1 MGDALRDKSRKQQL
15 LSLRG
20 RVLGRSRAVLGADPG
35 DMSQP
40 TKISKELYLES
51 KYDTETLL
59 YVLTERVALS
69 PIGYNPHHAALA
81 SCCNLHSFLATAS
94 PLPAAG
100 AAVIYTFF
108 PNDRVLYILESTG
121 YIRTSEIIYT
131 HNKTNGDTRLCGK
144 KAASKLMGRLS
155 ATG

>member
-35 DMSQP
+35 DRSQP
-40 TKISKELYLES
+40 PKISKGLYLES

-69 PIGYNPHHAALA
+69 PIGYNPHHAALV

-100 AAVIYTFF
+100 AAVIYTIFSK
-108 PNDRVLYILESTG
+108 RSCA
-121 YIRTSEIIYT
+121 IYFGIDWIYPYFRDNIHSQQNEWRHT
-131 HNKTNGDTRLCGK
+131 VMWKKGSIKVNGETFRY
-144 KAASKLMGRLS
+144 
-155 ATG
+155 